1 MMCDLAIAADQAAPD
16 SAATVRSGWDA
27 SLRLAFE
34 RRERRTVLAHVR
46 HEGPLRFQKPLYPE
60 GDEVC
65 HGIVLHPPAGIAG
78 GDRLSL
84 HFSADAGAHALLTTP
99 GAGKWYRSAGAEA
112 SQQILIELGAD
123 AAFEWL
129 PQETIVFDGA
139 LARMRTEVKLAAGAR
154 FIGQELVCLGRIARG
169 ERFSHGRILND
180 WRITRERRTLWRE
193 RSDLEGDDALLGA
206 KLGLGGAPVFGTLVA
221 ADPAIDAALIAAC
234 RDIAPAVGRGAITR
248 LPGILLARYIG
259 PECEAG
265 RHWFAALWNLI
276 RPALLARAAHT
287 PRIWN
292 T

>member
-1 MMCDLAIAADQAAPD
+1 MMRDLALA
-16 SAATVRSGWDA
+16 AATVAPAPAAAVRAGWDA

-34 RRERRTVLAHVR
+34 RRAQRTVLAHVR

-78 GDRLSL
+78 GDHLSL
-84 HFSADAGAHALLTTP
+84 HFSADADAHALLTTP

-112 SQQILIELGAD
+112 SQRILIDVGPD

-139 LARMRTEVKLAAGAR
+139 IARMHTEVRLAAGAR
-154 FIGQELVCLGRIARG
+154 FVGQELVCLGRIARG
-169 ERFSHGRILND
+169 ERFGHGHILND
-180 WRITRERRTLWRE
+180 WRITREGRTLWRE
-193 RSDLEGDDALLGA
+193 RSALEGDDALLGTPI
-206 KLGLGGAPVFGTLVA
+206 GLGGEPVFGTLIA
-221 ADPAIDAALIAAC
+221 ADPRIDAELVTRC
-234 RDIAPAVGRGAITR
+234 RELAPSVGRAAITR

-265 RHWFAALWNLI
+265 RQWFAALWNLI
-276 RPALLARAAHT
+276 RPALLARSAHT